1 MNTRDRP
8 SGMSRGSVGL
18 PVADPSRLRAELD
31 WLAAAQRVGLSR
43 RLVRTLRVG
52 IVAGWQQYAA
62 CAGADPEAWFP
73 CVQGAA
79 VPRPVVRICA
89 DCPVRRSCLATA
101 LLWSVDGLWAGTT
114 LQDRQKTLR
123 QLRAGEPVEQVLTVT
138 LDAAAGRVRTPSRDW
153 FHVKGSTPGE
163 AA

>member
-1 MNTRDRP
+1 MNTQDRP
-8 SGMSRGSVGL
+8 PGMGRGSAGL
-18 PVADPSRLRAELD
+18 PFADPSRLRAELER
-31 WLAAAQRVGLSR
+31 LAAAQRVGLSR
-43 RLVRTLRVG
+43 RLVRTLRVR
-52 IVAGWQQYAA
+52 IVAGWHQYAA

-114 LQDRQKTLR
+114 VQDRQETLR
-123 QLRAGEPVEQVLTVT
+123 QLRAGQPIADVLTVT
-138 LDAAAGRVRTPSRDW
+138 LDRAAGRERPPGRDW
-153 FHVKGSTPGE
+153 FHVEGPSSGE